1 MPRVKRSRVI
11 EVEPERVWE
20 LVSDP
25 HSLPRW
31 WPRAKRVEDVHGAG
45 TGRAHWTTVLET
57 DRGTGVRAD
66 FRCTGSTEA
75 RRYAWEQEVDGTPF
89 ERVLRAST
97 LEIDLSRMGAQTEV
111 TLVGEEKLRGLS
123 RLGSTMLRGAA
134 TRRLDEALDG
144 IERALVGDAGG

>member
-11 EVEPERVWE
+11 GVEADRVWE

-31 WPRAKRVEDVHGAG
+31 WPRAKRVEDVRGAG
-45 TGRAHWTTVLET
+45 TNRAHWTTVLET

-66 FRCTGSTEA
+66 FRCTGSTQPS
-75 RRYAWEQEVDGTPF
+75 RYAWEQELDGTPF
-89 ERVLRAST
+89 ERVLRASR
-97 LEIDLSRMGAQTEV
+97 LEIDLSPAGTQTEV

-123 RLGSTMLRGAA
+123 RLGSTMMRGAA
-134 TRRLDEALDG
+134 GRRLDEALDG

>member
-11 EVEPERVWE
+11 EVEPERVWD

-31 WPRAKRVEDVHGAG
+31 WPRAKRVEDVRGAG
-45 TGRAHWTTVLET
+45 TNRAHWTTVLET
-57 DRGTGVRAD
+57 DRGTGIRAD
-66 FRCTGSTEA
+66 FRCTGSTWP
-75 RRYAWEQEVDGTPF
+75 RRYAWEQELDGTPF
-89 ERVLRAST
+89 ERVLRASK
-97 LEIDLSRMGAQTEV
+97 LEIDLSPAGAQTEV

-134 TRRLDEALDG
+134 SRRLDEALDG

>member
-11 EVEPERVWE
+11 GVETSRVWE

-31 WPRAKRVEDVHGAG
+31 WPRAKRVEDVRGAG

-57 DRGTGVRAD
+57 ERGTGVRAD
-66 FRCTGSTEA
+66 FHCTGSSEP

-97 LEIDLSRMGAQTEV
+97 LEIDLNPAGSDTEV
-111 TLVGEEKLRGLS
+111 TLAAEEKLRGLS

-134 TRRLDEALDG
+134 TRRLVEALDG

>member
-11 EVEPERVWE
+11 EVEPERVWD

-31 WPRAKRVEDVHGAG
+31 WPRAKRVEDVRGAG
-45 TGRAHWTTVLET
+45 TSRAHWTTVLET

-66 FRCTGSTEA
+66 FRCTGSTQPS
-75 RRYAWEQEVDGTPF
+75 RYAWEQELDGTPF
-89 ERVLRAST
+89 ERVLRASR
-97 LEIDLSRMGAQTEV
+97 LEIDLSPAGTQTEV

-123 RLGSTMLRGAA
+123 RLGSTMMRGAA
-134 TRRLDEALDG
+134 GRRLAEALDG

>member
-11 EVEPERVWE
+11 GVESERIWD

-31 WPRAKRVEDVHGAG
+31 WPRAKRVEDVRGAG
-45 TGRAHWTTVLET
+45 TGRAHWTTVLEA

-66 FRCTGSTEA
+66 FHCTGSTEP
-75 RRYAWEQEVDGTPF
+75 RRYAWEQELDGTPF

-97 LEIDLSRMGAQTEV
+97 LQIDLNPAGAQTEV

-134 TRRLDEALDG
+134 SRRLDEALDG
-144 IERALVGDAGG
+144 IERALVGDAGS